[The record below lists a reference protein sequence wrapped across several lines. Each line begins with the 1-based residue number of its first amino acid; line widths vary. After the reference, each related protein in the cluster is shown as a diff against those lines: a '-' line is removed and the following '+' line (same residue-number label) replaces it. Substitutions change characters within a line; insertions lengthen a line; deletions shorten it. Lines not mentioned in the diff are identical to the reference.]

1 MSNPSTTKQ
10 TPIRTALKQVRG
22 LGASG
27 SSATADFWWQRVTA
41 VGMLLLTV
49 PVIVVVM
56 VLLGRNQA
64 GAGQILGTPVIALIM
79 LLFVVASSWHMKIG
93 MQVVIE
99 DYIHG
104 EKAKLIAILANNF
117 FAVAVAMASIY
128 AIVKLSSGV

>member
-1 MSNPSTTKQ
+1 MSDATPSNSS
-10 TPIRTALKQVRG
+10 IRTALKRVRG
-22 LGASG
+22 LGTSG
-27 SSATADFWWQRVTA
+27 SHATSDFWWQRVTA

-49 PVIVVVM
+49 PVIIIVM
-56 VLLGRNQA
+56 MLLGRNQA

-104 EKAKLIAILANNF
+104 EKVKLVAILANNF
-117 FAVAVAMASIY
+117 FAIAVALASAY
-128 AIVKLSSGV
+128 AIFKLSSGV